1 MSEGK
6 ASAVR
11 GFEGWPS
18 GALHL
23 AIGVF
28 DGVHVGHRALIR
40 HLVDAARTASATAI
54 ATTFDPLPIQ
64 VLAPGAPPS
73 ALSDARE
80 RAELLAEAGAD
91 AVVAFPFDAAFA
103 EMRAAEFVER
113 LRAAGDVRRIVVGED
128 FRFGHDRE
136 GDVGLLRTAG
146 GWEVDVV
153 APIEADGA
161 VVSSTR
167 IRDLLL
173 AGRVEDAGSLLGRP
187 YAISGRIEHGEKR
200 GRALG
205 YPTINVATPR
215 ERLLPRDGIYATWVR
230 LEGERHPAATNL
242 GVRPTFGG
250 GKRVLESFLIDW
262 SGKAYGATVTTAF
275 VRRLRDELR
284 FASAEDLVR
293 QIERDVVEARSALL
307 G

>member
-1 MSEGK
+1 MR
-6 ASAVR
+6 R
-11 GFEGWPS
+11 GFEGWPR

-40 HLVDAARTASATAI
+40 QLVDGARATSATAV
-54 ATTFDPLPIQ
+54 AATFDPLPIQ

-91 AVVAFPFDAAFA
+91 AVVAFPFDAALA
-103 EMRAAEFVER
+103 EMRAAEFIDR

-128 FRFGHDRE
+128 FRFGHERQ
-136 GDVGLLRTAG
+136 GDVDLLLAAG

-153 APIEADGA
+153 APTRAGGE

-167 IRDLLL
+167 IRNLLL
-173 AGRVEDAGSLLGRP
+173 AGRIEDAASLLGRP
-187 YAISGRIEHGEKR
+187 YAIPGRIEHGEKR

-205 YPTINVATPR
+205 YPTINVATQR
-215 ERLLPRDGIYATWVR
+215 ERLLPRDGIYATWVV
-230 LEGERHPAATNL
+230 LGSGRHPAATSL

-250 GKRVLESFLIDW
+250 GERVLESFLIDW
-262 SGKAYGATVTTAF
+262 SGDAYGETVTTAF

-293 QIERDVVEARSALL
+293 QIERDVTEARRTLL

>member
-1 MSEGK
+1 MATLG
-6 ASAVR
+6 
-11 GFEGWPS
+11 GFEGWPR

-28 DGVHVGHRALIR
+28 DGVHVGHQALVR
-40 HLVDAARTASATAI
+40 HLVDGARPAAATAL
-54 ATTFDPLPIQ
+54 ASTFDPLPIQ

-80 RAELLAEAGAD
+80 RALLLAAAGAD
-91 AVVAFPFDAAFA
+91 AVVVFPFDEAFA
-103 EMRAAEFVER
+103 RMRAGEFVDR
-113 LRAAGDVRRIVVGED
+113 LRAAGDVRRIVVGGD
-128 FRFGHDRE
+128 FRFGHERE
-136 GDVGLLRTAG
+136 GNVDLLRAAG

-153 APIEADGA
+153 APLEVDGE

-167 IRDLLL
+167 IRNLLL
-173 AGRVEDAGSLLGRP
+173 AGRVEDAAILLGRP
-187 YAISGRIEHGEKR
+187 YAIPGRIEHGEKR

-205 YPTINVATPR
+205 YPTINVATPL
-215 ERLLPRDGIYATWVR
+215 ERLLPRDGIYATYVT
-230 LEGERHPAATNL
+230 LGGDRHPAATSL

-250 GKRVLESFLIDW
+250 GERVLESFLLDW
-262 SGKAYGATVTTAF
+262 SGEAYGETVTTAF

-284 FASAEDLVR
+284 FASPEELVR
-293 QIERDVVEARSALL
+293 QIERDVAEARSALL

>member
-1 MSEGK
+1 MET
-6 ASAVR
+6 AR
-11 GFEGWPS
+11 GFEGWPR

-28 DGVHVGHRALIR
+28 DGVHVGHEAVVR
-40 HLVDAARTASATAI
+40 HLVEGARMASATAV
-54 ATTFDPLPIQ
+54 AATFDPLPIQ

-80 RAELLAEAGAD
+80 RARLLAAAGVEV
-91 AVVAFPFDAAFA
+91 VVAFPYDEAFA
-103 EMRAAEFVER
+103 RMRAGEFVDR
-113 LRAAGDVRRIVVGED
+113 LRAAGDLRRIVVGAD
-128 FRFGHDRE
+128 FRFGHGRE
-136 GDVGLLRTAG
+136 GDVGLLRASG

-153 APIEADGA
+153 APVQVDGE

-167 IRDLLL
+167 IRNLLL
-173 AGRVEDAGSLLGRP
+173 AGRVEDAAVLLGRP
-187 YAISGRIEHGEKR
+187 YQVPGRIEHGEKR

-215 ERLLPRDGIYATWVR
+215 ERLLPRDGIYATYVT
-230 LEGERHPAATNL
+230 LGGERHPAATSL

-250 GKRVLESFLIDW
+250 GERVLESYLIDW
-262 SGKAYGATVTTAF
+262 SGEAYGETVTTAF

-284 FASAEDLVR
+284 FASAEELVR
-293 QIERDVVEARSALL
+293 QIERDVAEARSALL